1 MIPFYTPWKHLKT
14 IGFLVF
20 SVGIKWNHWPEIYYF
35 KHLLNK
41 YCTKGKGILEN
52 TGFNPLPIDVSILRP
67 LNKLKNW
74 GFLMFSGGIEMDIDL
89 KWVK

>member
-1 MIPFYTPWKHLKT
+1 MESLAR
-14 IGFLVF
+14 
-20 SVGIKWNHWPEIYYF
+20 NEF

-52 TGFNPLPIDVSILRP
+52 TGFNPLPINVSILRP
-67 LNKLKNW
+67 LNNLKNR

-89 KWVK
+89 KWVR